1 MEVKEKIFFTVI
13 TPVKNGS
20 KFIIRY
26 INSLRSQIYKNWE
39 AIVVVDDSNDDS
51 YEILKLKTHN
61 DKRFKIIRNKE
72 INFLNSP
79 YKSRNIGLD
88 NAKGRYI
95 CFLDIDDLCL
105 PNKLSRQFELLSKNK
120 TLNLLFSSYYRYK
133 AEKDY
138 STVRNPMVLFGV
150 KKVINFINPVPMLT
164 SCVRLSEVSNIRF
177 KPFYHEDYIFWREL
191 IRRIPS
197 NTIFVDDQPNAIY
210 YISNDSLSSNKI
222 KAIKWIYNVYSLE
235 CKNFVLV
242 IFKILIRGFFQIAI
256 YTLDQRKKIKF

>member
-72 INFLNSP
+72 IKYLNSP

-88 NAKGRYI
+88 NARGKYV
-95 CFLDIDDLCL
+95 CFLDIDDLWL
-105 PNKLSRQFELLSKNK
+105 PNKLLRQFELLSKNK
-120 TLNLLFSSYYRYK
+120 KLNLLFSSYYRHK
-133 AEKDY
+133 AENDY
-138 STVRNPMVLFGV
+138 SIIRTPLVLFGV
-150 KKVINFINPVPMLT
+150 KKIINFINPIPMLT
-164 SCVRLSEVSNIRF
+164 SCVRLNKVSNIRF
-177 KPFYHEDYIFWREL
+177 QPFYHEDYIFWREL

-197 NTIFVDDQPNAIY
+197 STIFVDDQPNAVY
-210 YISNDSLSSNKI
+210 NISNDSLSSNKI
-222 KAIKWIYNVYSLE
+222 KVIKWIYNAYSLE
-235 CKNFVLV
+235 NKNFIIV
-242 IFKILIRGFFQIAI
+242 IFKIFIRGFIQIAI
-256 YTLDQRKKIKF
+256 YAQDQRKKIKF